1 MVSNKAVDK
10 AFFDALGIELKDD
23 FTLKRALSHR
33 SAASGWSGYERLEFQ
48 GDRVLGLAVADML
61 LECYRDE
68 NEGQIAK
75 RHAAL
80 VQRQTLAEVAVD
92 MGLGDYI
99 FLSEGEDSS
108 GGRDNPAILGDVV
121 ESLLAAIYREGGMKA
136 ARAFVEK
143 YLGPRMEACSAP
155 PRDPKTSLQE
165 WLQARGR
172 PLPEYNLVDR
182 NGPDHAPVFTVAVIV
197 DGEQPLKADGKSKRA
212 AEQVAASLM
221 LDRLTS

>member
-1 MVSNKAVDK
+1 MVSSKTVDK
-10 AFFDALGIELKDD
+10 AFFDALGIELKDE

-61 LECYRDE
+61 LEAYRDE
-68 NEGQIAK
+68 NEGEIAK

-80 VQRQTLAEVAVD
+80 VQRQTLAAVARD
-92 MGLGDYI
+92 IGLGDYI
-99 FLSEGEDSS
+99 YLSEGENSS

-121 ESLLAAIYREGGMKA
+121 ESLLAAIYREGGMDA
-136 ARAFVEK
+136 ARAFVERH
-143 YLGPRMEACSAP
+143 LGPRMEACSAP

-172 PLPEYNLVDR
+172 PLPEYKLVDR
-182 NGPDHAPVFTVAVIV
+182 NGPDHAPTFTVSVNV
-197 DGEQPLKADGKSKRA
+197 DGESPLRAEGKSKRA
-212 AEQVAASLM
+212 AEQVAASRM
-221 LDRLTS
+221 LDKLNA